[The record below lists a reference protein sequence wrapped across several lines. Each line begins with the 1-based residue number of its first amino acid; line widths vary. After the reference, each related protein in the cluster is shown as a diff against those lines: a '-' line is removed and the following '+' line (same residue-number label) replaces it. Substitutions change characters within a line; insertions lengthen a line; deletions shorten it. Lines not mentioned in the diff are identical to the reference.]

1 MSEKQQADQYR
12 SEWALVILKLVYS
25 RRNHLNGVLRLT
37 KEISESLSRND
48 KVSVQMLLKMR
59 GQELEEVGDSVQKL
73 QVFIAQLPQATQREI
88 NGLLQGQRLEQ
99 QDEHLDKIID
109 TVNTCKKTLEET
121 IALDKRMSKRVAGSD
136 SFYE

>member
-25 RRNHLNGVLRLT
+25 RRNHLNEVLRLT